1 LNNDKYSI
9 GIDLGGTSVR
19 IGLFAKDMTQTEC
32 ISIPTRRVDGPEA
45 VILDMRNALWDLER
59 RHAVSVEAVGLG
71 SPGPLDLVHGRLC
84 TLPNFPGWDDFPLK
98 LAAEAAFEKRVLL
111 ENDANAAALA
121 EWYTGVREGVGVSSL
136 CMVTLGT
143 GVGNGIILDGRIWH
157 GSFGVGG
164 EMGHTC
170 VEPEG
175 DPCPCGGRGCLEY
188 YASATGISRSA
199 AKRGLLTDGG
209 EELSAREVA
218 TLAHSG
224 NAVARELFE
233 QVGIYLGRA
242 IAGAA
247 NILDLPLYVIGGGVV
262 HSWDLFAPKMMG
274 VIEHLSY
281 TYRLRLERARSG
293 NSEAA
298 VAIVPSRCGSSA
310 GLIGAA
316 LLPRMELTDSR
327 GLS

>member
-1 LNNDKYSI
+1 LNDDRYSI

-19 IGLFAKDMTQTEC
+19 IGLFADDMTQIEC
-32 ISIPTRRVDGPEA
+32 ISIPTRREDGPEA
-45 VILDMRNALWDLER
+45 VVLDMRDAVCGLER
-59 RHAVSVEAVGLG
+59 RHAISVAAVGLG

-84 TLPNFPGWDDFPLK
+84 TLPNFPGWDNFRLK
-98 LAAEAAFEKRVLL
+98 LATETAFKKRVIL

-121 EWYTGVREGVGVSSL
+121 EWYTGMQGGVGVSSL
-136 CMVTLGT
+136 CMLTLGT

-164 EMGHTC
+164 EMGHTS

-188 YASATGISRSA
+188 YASATGISRLA
-199 AKRGLLTDGG
+199 AKCGLKTAGG
-209 EELSAREVA
+209 DELSAKEVA
-218 TLAHSG
+218 ALAHSG
-224 NAVARELFE
+224 NAVALELF
-233 QVGIYLGRA
+233 QRVGVYLGRA

-262 HSWDLFAPKMMG
+262 HSWSLFAPRMTE
-274 VIEHLSY
+274 VVEHLSY
-281 TYRLRLERARSG
+281 TYRLRLARARAG
-293 NSEAA
+293 DKEAA
-298 VAIVPSRCGSSA
+298 VAIVPSRCGAGA

-316 LLPRMELTDSR
+316 LLPRMEPR
-327 GLS
+327 